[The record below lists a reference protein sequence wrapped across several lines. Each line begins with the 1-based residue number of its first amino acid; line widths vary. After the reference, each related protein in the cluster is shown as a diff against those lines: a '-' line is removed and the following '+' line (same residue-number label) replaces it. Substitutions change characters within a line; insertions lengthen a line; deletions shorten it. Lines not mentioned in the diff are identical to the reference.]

1 MYDDVSWMK
10 YRPKVRHKNDIKLK
24 IMADLKKCTGKKNIK
39 DEFYKN

>member
-24 IMADLKKCTGKKNIK
+24 IMADLKNVQVKKT
-39 DEFYKN
+39 